1 MTSDHIISLMKL
13 IAFDMLKI
21 LYIAQKR
28 INKKTYSLFCPFIFL
43 MLSEA
48 IFSTYIE
55 TYILDLLFLT
65 SVLENRDIG

>member
-1 MTSDHIISLMKL
+1 MTSDHIISWMKF

-28 INKKTYSLFCPFIFL
+28 MNKKFCPFIFL

-55 TYILDLLFLT
+55 TYILNLLFLT